1 MVEDV
6 FEKQVCKVSTKQNVA
21 AAQETTHF
29 IPINDAGKALQQ
41 HPQQS
46 RRSTRGLGLISHT
59 DNMSQAHNQQESLPP
74 ATQSTSR
81 KENNTTT
88 GIVYTQSSAA
98 HPIQSQNADENRSE
112 MLAKA
117 KSLKNTYIVIDDE
130 NSSESEK
137 YKGQN
142 FSQKGHNQFSS
153 QPVGTQPLEVVNKKF
168 QKPLPNTDTKQ
179 KLKRRSRSRGGLCQ
193 EELFR
198 EALADKKE
206 KELIRHQTNFVE
218 HSSGVHLSELE
229 RSVQHK

>member
-6 FEKQVCKVSTKQNVA
+6 FEKQVCKVSTKHDVV
-21 AAQETTHF
+21 AAQEVTHF

-98 HPIQSQNADENRSE
+98 HPIQSQTLENRSE
-112 MLAKA
+112 MFAKA
-117 KSLKNTYIVIDDE
+117 KSSKNNYIVIDDE

-137 YKGQN
+137 YKGQT
-142 FSQKGHNQFSS
+142 FS
-153 QPVGTQPLEVVNKKF
+153 
-168 QKPLPNTDTKQ
+168 
-179 KLKRRSRSRGGLCQ
+179 
-193 EELFR
+193 
-198 EALADKKE
+198 
-206 KELIRHQTNFVE
+206 
-218 HSSGVHLSELE
+218 
-229 RSVQHK
+229 